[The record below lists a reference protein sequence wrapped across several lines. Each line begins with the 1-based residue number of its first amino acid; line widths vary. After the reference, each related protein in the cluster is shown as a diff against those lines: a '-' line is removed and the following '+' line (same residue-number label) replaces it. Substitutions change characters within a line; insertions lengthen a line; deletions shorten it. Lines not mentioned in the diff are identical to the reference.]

1 MEVLQPLVPLGN
13 SGTVPRG
20 QRLESPWSVLGR
32 GFNERVLRFAWY
44 LTSVCFLLVVGE
56 IKRCFSKKSAMLVYV
71 ALCMSH
77 REFLQCSLDALYR
90 GATQDFCSVFRY
102 SWEGFE
108 TNRGL
113 RGCFLLPGGDKGV
126 SPKVLFCSW
135 RFLAFFFGMPC
146 AGAPVYFAGFF
157 SIFLQVIL
165 EKLWSVRVFFCS
177 VL

>member
-20 QRLESPWSVLGR
+20 QRLESPLVRSWAGLQWKGFGIRLV
-32 GFNERVLRFAWY
+32 FNERM
-44 LTSVCFLLVVGE
+44 FLAGCWW
-56 IKRCFSKKSAMLVYV
+56 KRCFSKKSAMLVYV
-71 ALCMSH
+71 ASCMSH

-90 GATQDFCSVFRY
+90 GATEDFCSVFRY

-126 SPKVLFCSW
+126 SPRVLFCSW
-135 RFLAFFFGMPC
+135 RFLAVFLGC
-146 AGAPVYFAGFF
+146 PVQECVFCRVL

-165 EKLWSVRVFFCS
+165 EELWSVRVFFCS

>member
-1 MEVLQPLVPLGN
+1 M
-13 SGTVPRG
+13 
-20 QRLESPWSVLGR
+20 
-32 GFNERVLRFAWY
+32 
-44 LTSVCFLLVVGE
+44 LVVGE
-56 IKRCFSKKSAMLVYV
+56 IKRWFSKKSAMLVYV

-126 SPKVLFCSW
+126 SLRALFCSW
-135 RFLAFFFGMPC
+135 RFLQLFFDALYRSTCVFC
-146 AGAPVYFAGFF
+146 RVL
-157 SIFLQVIL
+157 SIFLEVIL